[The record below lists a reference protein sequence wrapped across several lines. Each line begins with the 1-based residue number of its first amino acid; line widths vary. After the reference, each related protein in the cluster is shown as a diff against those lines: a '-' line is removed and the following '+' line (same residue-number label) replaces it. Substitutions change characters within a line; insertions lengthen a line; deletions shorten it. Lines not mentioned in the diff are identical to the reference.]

1 MTYLES
7 NMLSAPDSHALVLA
21 CLAVPAPLAQP
32 MNGAFPLRS
41 VVPVQE
47 LSASMLLLHGMPEG
61 SPHSYDQMAGV
72 AEGQHNEAH
81 MGTQL
86 Y

>member
-1 MTYLES
+1 
-7 NMLSAPDSHALVLA
+7 
-21 CLAVPAPLAQP
+21 

-72 AEGQHNEAH
+72 AEGEHVKAQIVNQEYWLDVYVLNRD
-81 MGTQL
+81 TPVPS
-86 Y
+86 

>member
-1 MTYLES
+1 
-7 NMLSAPDSHALVLA
+7 MLSALGSHTLVLA
-21 CLAVPAPLAQP
+21 GLAVAAPLAAP

-72 AEGQHNEAH
+72 AEGEHIEH
-81 MGTQL
+81 G
-86 Y
+86 